1 MLPMVGLVMELASQA
16 SKRPPPKEVS
26 ESSSALGGWVQGLR
40 KTRARSN
47 SRSNKGGFLGTLG
60 GLKRANSQQFPLTSA
75 QGDEAGIVMTPS
87 DVRLLQRDRSM
98 DPSELGQEEQGS
110 SAPSPQRHAYHTA
123 TGRSSSHGVQD
134 EDERSKEAQS
144 YHKHPSGLTQ
154 HSYNEQV
161 STSTHH
167 NTDTAQPP

>member
-1 MLPMVGLVMELASQA
+1 V
-16 SKRPPPKEVS
+16 
-26 ESSSALGGWVQGLR
+26 
-40 KTRARSN
+40 
-47 SRSNKGGFLGTLG
+47 G

-75 QGDEAGIVMTPS
+75 QGDEAGIVMTPN

-110 SAPSPQRHAYHTA
+110 SAASPQRHASHPI
-123 TGRSSSHGVQD
+123 TGLGSSHSVQD

-144 YHKHPSGLTQ
+144 HHKHPSSLTQ

-161 STSTHH
+161 STTTQHY
-167 NTDTAQPP
+167 TAHYIA